1 MESNVQERVLL
12 EPAVRTADHPLG
24 PDQYR
29 YVATRGWWM
38 GSFGTSGGMLLHL
51 TEQWIRQWI
60 PARPER
66 DWLLD
71 RDVTGRV
78 CWLTGSAEE
87 AQDEGFT
94 LTDAVPTGR
103 YRAPHGDFYAALD
116 DLAPRRRPGA
126 WHTPTAEFLARLPRD
141 PQALLIRLQA
151 DGPEGRTASQPFAR
165 AVGALRSGLVP
176 ADLRAALYDAL
187 VELPAVSLDE
197 NATGLDGCPRV
208 ALVHDDG
215 PTRTELLVDP
225 ADGSF
230 AGERDT
236 LRVAS
241 RLGLAVG
248 TVVLCTAVVGSVVDT
263 LGGLPG

>member
-1 MESNVQERVLL
+1 MLL

-29 YVATRGWWM
+29 YVAIRGWWM
-38 GSFGTSGGMLLHL
+38 GSFGTSAGMLLHL

-71 RDVTGRV
+71 REVTGRV
-78 CWLTGSAEE
+78 RWLTGSAEE
-87 AQDEGFT
+87 ARDEGFS
-94 LTDAVPTGR
+94 LSDAVPTGR

-116 DLAPRRRPGA
+116 DLAPRRRPGT
-126 WHTPTAEFLARLPRD
+126 WHAPTAEFLARLPRD
-141 PQALLIRLQA
+141 PQALLTRLQA

-176 ADLRAALYDAL
+176 ADLRAAFYDAL
-187 VELPAVSLDE
+187 VELPAVKVDE
-197 NATGLDGCPRV
+197 NATDFDGNPRI

-230 AGERDT
+230 AGECDT

>member
-1 MESNVQERVLL
+1 ML
-12 EPAVRTADHPLG
+12 EPAVRTADCPLG

-29 YVATRGWWM
+29 YVATHGWWM

-51 TEQWIRQWI
+51 TEQWIRQWV

-71 RDVTGRV
+71 RAVTGRV
-78 CWLTGSAEE
+78 RWLTGSAEE
-87 AQDEGFT
+87 ADEEGFD
-94 LTDAVPTGR
+94 LAGAVPTGR
-103 YRAPHGDFYAALD
+103 YRAAHGDFYAALD
-116 DLAPRRRPGA
+116 DLAPRRRPGT

-141 PQALLIRLQA
+141 PRALLARLQA

-165 AVGALRSGLVP
+165 ALGSLRTGLVP
-176 ADLRAALYDAL
+176 ADLRAALYAAL
-187 VELPAVSLDE
+187 VELPTVSVDE
-197 NATGLDGCPRV
+197 NATDLDGNPRV

-230 AGERDT
+230 AGECDT

-241 RLGLAVG
+241 RLGLSAG
-248 TVVLCTAVVGSVVDT
+248 TVVLCTTVVSAVVDT
-263 LGGLPG
+263 LGGLPA